1 MEKNHGSYKLTGFI
15 VLVVG
20 LLFFLRDIGI
30 NYIGN
35 TSGWTIVL
43 VLIGAALLS
52 GGAMTSRRYLNKNSD
67 IKGTAALRRKK

>member
-1 MEKNHGSYKLTGFI
+1 MERNYGSYKLTGFI
-15 VLVVG
+15 VLFVG

-52 GGAMTSRRYLNKNSD
+52 GGAISARRNSNKNSD
-67 IKGTAALRRKK
+67 IKRTAALRRKK